1 MEHLELALL
10 YPFEQE
16 AACTGPPASP
26 VVTWQRP
33 AYTQG
38 CMALQSTYPSVCIGA
53 GEEEGSRCTASC
65 DHFSTTA
72 RGVML
77 WSTAPHH
84 PTPRGW
90 CSCRIASLA
99 TTPLKRRGGGGV
111 SLVNRHGPAPLPPH
125 VLPLDLA
132 TLHKLPHPREY
143 QRKMVDISATD
154 AASIALRSSG
164 SQSHRVLDLGQWGRK
179 ERGRGGQGSCCAY
192 QPVRER

>member
-1 MEHLELALL
+1 MYSKLRPLL
-10 YPFEQE
+10 HH
-16 AACTGPPASP
+16 
-26 VVTWQRP
+26 
-33 AYTQG
+33 
-38 CMALQSTYPSVCIGA
+38 GA
-53 GEEEGSRCTASC
+53 GGNALVHSS
-65 DHFSTTA
+65 
-72 RGVML
+72 
-77 WSTAPHH
+77 APPHTKGMVLVPYRKLSHH
-84 PTPRGW
+84 PTQ
-90 CSCRIASLA
+90 
-99 TTPLKRRGGGGV
+99 KKGGGGV